1 MRPCLRIL
9 PPRQLLSDALTATS
23 GKLRRARW
31 SPPLERSKLATM
43 SYSGAYVGTIVSM
56 PLSGWL
62 CDSKYGWPSVF
73 YLCGAL
79 GVVWFVLWICLV
91 HSDPRTHPRMSE
103 AELQYITGSLASE
116 RVGADASSGSGTTT
130 PLLKEAPGSAVS
142 RPGADPTPWVDIF
155 KSAPVWA
162 IVVGHFCNNWGFY
175 NLLTCLPSYLSNVL
189 NLDITHAGFLAGL
202 PYLCMFLW
210 GNIWAGIVDKLR
222 ADGCGSTVF
231 WRKFSQSIGHLI
243 GAAAL
248 VVCGYAPSAEHGGQ
262 TWCAPPLHLAQ
273 LAQAS
278 VLSRE
283 HRSDSVGAV
292 VRAVVCLCIAVGASG
307 FNLSGF
313 NVNHLDIAPKSGPP
327 VSSPLGICLL
337 VAADEAFCAAG
348 RYAGVLMGIT
358 NTVATIPGFAAPQI
372 TDMIA
377 TANHTTVE
385 GRAQLQDQWCA
396 ASRSC
401 PLSLLDSSSSRHGV
415 AVGPALMWRL
425 VRGLRRQEVFFIAA
439 GVYVFGVVVYAI
451 LASGTKQP
459 WAENHSV
466 Q

>member
-1 MRPCLRIL
+1 
-9 PPRQLLSDALTATS
+9 
-23 GKLRRARW
+23 
-31 SPPLERSKLATM
+31 M

-62 CDSKYGWPSVF
+62 CDSTYGWPSVF

-79 GVVWFVLWICLV
+79 GVFWFVLWICLV
-91 HSDPRTHPRMSE
+91 HSDPRTHPRMSA

-142 RPGADPTPWVDIF
+142 RPGADPTPWGDIF
-155 KSAPVWA
+155 TSAPVWA

-262 TWCAPPLHLAQ
+262 TWCAQPPRSLRLAQ
-273 LAQAS
+273 LAQAMA
-278 VLSRE
+278 SRRQRV
-283 HRSDSVGAV
+283 HRSDSVRAV
-292 VRAVVCLCIAVGASG
+292 ARAVVCLCIAVGASG

-313 NVNHLDIAPKSGPP
+313 NVNHLDIAPKSDPP
-327 VSSPLGICLL
+327 VSSSLGICLM
-337 VAADEAFCAAG
+337 VAGEVFCAAG

-396 ASRSC
+396 ASRPC
-401 PLSLLDSSSSRHGV
+401 PPLRSARPQSAWRGGWASANVGLGGCAGRRCFSSRRGSTSS
-415 AVGPALMWRL
+415 ASWSTPSSLRAPSNRGPRTTLCSRHPTTDLNARR
-425 VRGLRRQEVFFIAA
+425 VRPTEPCQEPTAARLRRTRGRGRHV
-439 GVYVFGVVVYAI
+439 
-451 LASGTKQP
+451 
-459 WAENHSV
+459 
-466 Q
+466 

>member
-1 MRPCLRIL
+1 
-9 PPRQLLSDALTATS
+9 
-23 GKLRRARW
+23 
-31 SPPLERSKLATM
+31 M

-62 CDSKYGWPSVF
+62 CDSTYGWPSVF

-79 GVVWFVLWICLV
+79 GVFWFVLWICLV
-91 HSDPRTHPRMSE
+91 HSDPRTHPRMSA

-262 TWCAPPLHLAQ
+262 TWCAQPPRS
-273 LAQAS
+273 AS
-278 VLSRE
+278 
-283 HRSDSVGAV
+283 
-292 VRAVVCLCIAVGASG
+292 
-307 FNLSGF
+307 
-313 NVNHLDIAPKSGPP
+313 
-327 VSSPLGICLL
+327 
-337 VAADEAFCAAG
+337 CATCTSHG
-348 RYAGVLMGIT
+348 
-358 NTVATIPGFAAPQI
+358 Q
-372 TDMIA
+372 
-377 TANHTTVE
+377 
-385 GRAQLQDQWCA
+385 
-396 ASRSC
+396 
-401 PLSLLDSSSSRHGV
+401 SSS
-415 AVGPALMWRL
+415 
-425 VRGLRRQEVFFIAA
+425 
-439 GVYVFGVVVYAI
+439 
-451 LASGTKQP
+451 ASAQ
-459 WAENHSV
+459 V
-466 Q
+466 